1 MATSGPVLAAPRG
14 AASGPGSAPP
24 RGRQVRNPLSL
35 RRVESAVSRSAAGFG
50 IAFFAQSAPSILGQL
65 PNTHEV
71 WNIVVIGALVGSLIF
86 AVVAAVTRR
95 FVRIAGT
102 TFAAVYLIGL
112 VSWPFAVL
120 DPSRATDESSWLYG
134 IMTVATSMAAIGVSV
149 RWASLYLVAIPLIY
163 AIIRLTPAGGD
174 VGPSRAALDSVFA
187 LILGGVITI
196 IFFMLRT
203 AAASVDRAQQTALER
218 YSHAVRQY
226 AIEAERVQVDAIVHD
241 SVLTTLLSAARAFSP
256 EAKELS
262 ATMAGN
268 AIGHLREAV
277 AVAPDADATVPAGV
291 LASRISEA
299 AGTMS
304 QPFDVATL
312 RLGKAALPIPVA
324 EAMYSAAVQGMVNS
338 LQHGGSGV
346 RRSIEVKGM
355 AHGAIQ
361 VQVRDE
367 GVGFDPSTVPTER
380 LGVRVSII
388 ERMSSAGGHAD
399 ITSSPGSGTTVTLRW
414 PDTRAVAQPVFEEFA
429 TASESGDP
437 S

>member
-1 MATSGPVLAAPRG
+1 MATSPAGSGTTAPP
-14 AASGPGSAPP
+14 GPGSAPP

-35 RRVESAVSRSAAGFG
+35 RRVQSAVSRSAAGFG
-50 IAFFAQSAPSILGQL
+50 IAFFLQSLPSIIGQL
-65 PNTHEV
+65 PNTHDA
-71 WNIVVIGALVGSLIF
+71 WNIVFIGSLVGTLLF
-86 AVVAAVTRR
+86 TVVASIIRR
-95 FVRIAGT
+95 YVRIAST
-102 TFAAVYLIGL
+102 SFAAVYLIGL
-112 VSWPFAVL
+112 VSWPFAVI
-120 DPSRATDESSWLYG
+120 DPSRATDDSSWLYG
-134 IMTVATSMAAIGVSV
+134 IMTVATSMAAIGLTV
-149 RWASLYLVAIPLIY
+149 RWASLYLIAIPLIY

-203 AAASVDRAQQTALER
+203 AAANVDRAQQTALER
-218 YSHAVRQY
+218 YSHAVRQH

-241 SVLTTLLSAARAFSP
+241 SVLTTLLSAARAFTP
-256 EAKELS
+256 EAQELA

-277 AVAPDADATVPAGV
+277 AVAPDSDAVVPASV

-304 QPFDVATL
+304 QPFEVTTV
-312 RLGKAALPIPVA
+312 RLGKASLPIPVA

-338 LQHGGSGV
+338 LQHGGAGV
-346 RRSIEVKGM
+346 RRWIEVRGLG
-355 AHGAIQ
+355 HGAIQ
-361 VQVRDE
+361 VQVVDE
-367 GVGFDPSTVPTER
+367 GGGFDPATVPTER
-380 LGVRVSII
+380 LGVRVSIL

-399 ITSSPGSGTTVTLRW
+399 IDSAPGEGTRVTLRW
-414 PDTRAVAQPVFEEFA
+414 PDDRSAAVPVFEEFA
-429 TASESGDP
+429 AATEGGDG